1 VGQEQIDSSIFFFF
15 SYSYGDFRPSIA
27 ASNNGAIVHFFFS
40 SFPPHLLEQQVAED
54 PLIRAGSV
62 DPPK

>member
-1 VGQEQIDSSIFFFF
+1 VILPFFF
-15 SYSYGDFRPSIA
+15 SSLTPTVIFDFPPSIA